1 MVEIGAA
8 LVKYRRHTSSS
19 EAEGLPPE
27 ARAQVGGAREQG
39 ACRADMGVVS
49 QRGSGVT

>member
-8 LVKYRRHTSSS
+8 LVKYRVQTASS
-19 EAEGLPPE
+19 EADGLSPE
-27 ARAQVGGAREQG
+27 ARAQVGGALEQG
-39 ACRADMGVVS
+39 VCRADMGVAS